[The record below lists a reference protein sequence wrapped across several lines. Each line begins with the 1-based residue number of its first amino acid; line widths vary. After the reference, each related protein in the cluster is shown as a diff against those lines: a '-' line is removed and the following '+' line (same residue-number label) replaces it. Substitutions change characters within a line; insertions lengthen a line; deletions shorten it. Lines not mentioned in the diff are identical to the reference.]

1 MIPPRR
7 ALVLFRITLGAVV
20 LIESFSTAIRALGA
34 HGGSGNPHLLLLAS
48 VEAIGA
54 ALFFVR
60 PVRGAGAALLLL
72 TFAIAFA
79 FHAIHGEPNWT
90 LLVFAAG
97 VILVRAED
105 RPETSSSLS

>member
-7 ALVLFRITLGAVV
+7 ALVFFRVTLGAVV
-20 LIESFSTAIRALGA
+20 FLESVLTALRALGA
-34 HGGSGNPHLLLLAS
+34 HGGHGNPHLFLLAS

-54 ALFFVR
+54 ALFLVR
-60 PVRGAGAALLLL
+60 PTRRAGAALMLL

-79 FHAIHGEPNWT
+79 FHAVHGEPPWT

-97 VILVRAED
+97 VVLVLAED
-105 RPETSSSLS
+105 GAEPRSVS